1 MIRPGQSPETVFGEN
16 NNLPFAGV
24 GKWLITYKGM
34 NMSGKD
40 VLRLLLISYGFC
52 RNIEISTYIGDG
64 GWIGYEVSASN
75 DDGIEYY
82 EVDCE
87 GLLFNIYEIQKF
99 MRDENIEPRSMLG
112 NFSNKHLLSD
122 ESLNKLLNMSENKNY
137 CKTNP
142 YE

>member
-24 GKWLITYKGM
+24 GKWLITGM

-87 GLLFNIYEIQKF
+87 GLLFHIYEIQKF
-99 MRDENIEPRSMLG
+99 MRYENIEPRSMLG

-122 ESLNKLLNMSENKNY
+122 DSLNKLLNMSENKNY

>member
-16 NNLPFAGV
+16 NNLPFADV
-24 GKWLITYKGM
+24 GKWLITDIGM

-87 GLLFNIYEIQKF
+87 GLLFHIYEIQKF
-99 MRDENIEPRSMLG
+99 MRYENIEPRSMLG

-122 ESLNKLLNMSENKNY
+122 DSLNKLLNMSENKNY

>member
-1 MIRPGQSPETVFGEN
+1 
-16 NNLPFAGV
+16 
-24 GKWLITYKGM
+24 M

-82 EVDCE
+82 AVDCE
-87 GLLFNIYEIQKF
+87 GLLFHIYEIQKF
-99 MRDENIEPRSMLG
+99 MR
-112 NFSNKHLLSD
+112 
-122 ESLNKLLNMSENKNY
+122 ESIIKDINGCTYPITKPNSISQRTLN
-137 CKTNP
+137 
-142 YE
+142 

>member
-1 MIRPGQSPETVFGEN
+1 
-16 NNLPFAGV
+16 
-24 GKWLITYKGM
+24 
-34 NMSGKD
+34 MSGKD
-40 VLRLLLISYGFC
+40 ILRLLLISYGFC

-82 EVDCE
+82 E
-87 GLLFNIYEIQKF
+87 
-99 MRDENIEPRSMLG
+99 PRSMLG

>member
-1 MIRPGQSPETVFGEN
+1 
-16 NNLPFAGV
+16 
-24 GKWLITYKGM
+24 M

-82 EVDCE
+82 AVDC
-87 GLLFNIYEIQKF
+87 
-99 MRDENIEPRSMLG
+99 D
-112 NFSNKHLLSD
+112 
-122 ESLNKLLNMSENKNY
+122 
-137 CKTNP
+137 
-142 YE
+142 

>member
-1 MIRPGQSPETVFGEN
+1 
-16 NNLPFAGV
+16 
-24 GKWLITYKGM
+24 
-34 NMSGKD
+34 MSGKD

-52 RNIEISTYIGDG
+52 RNIEINAYMGEG

-87 GLLFNIYEIQKF
+87 GLLFHIYEIQEF
-99 MRDENIEPRSMLG
+99 MRNENIPPRSMLG

-122 ESLNKLLNMSENKNY
+122 EHLNKLLALSGNKDY

-142 YE
+142 SI